1 MSIEDSQDPFD
12 ERVAAEDFRRQ
23 IQERFARPTR
33 RTKEETLRWLDEN
46 QAKFAEIMS
55 QTFGGAADTLRF
67 VEVSR
72 RLLEQVELGNPHDDL
87 LTHSVVDA
95 HCKEIEETC
104 RRLEIPLR
112 SGVAYGSTDSLEAD
126 AARYAVP
133 FTEASVVSLSSGL
146 ILFCSDLS
154 KVFSRSLIYEPGG
167 SRFSLE
173 PSDVYAKVGADPDLK
188 MHWTEVIGGYGYGS
202 GPLNVTHRVVPL
214 PAAVIRQQLLWA
226 MERFAVAHEY
236 AHHIAAHGRRE
247 FVAKG
252 ADDESANEE
261 HEADLFAF
269 RLTQI
274 MGADDKNIW
283 AVSGAGPVVLL
294 KSLHCVRQARQVL
307 STGLD
312 TLPPSSTHPP
322 ISERLESFEQLD
334 FTVREDQRTP
344 FRKLRRNVATII
356 DLLWPKLLNYLLMM
370 REHGLRPE
378 SDFVGFDL

>member
-1 MSIEDSQDPFD
+1 
-12 ERVAAEDFRRQ
+12 V
-23 IQERFARPTR
+23 
-33 RTKEETLRWLDEN
+33 
-46 QAKFAEIMS
+46 
-55 QTFGGAADTLRF
+55 
-67 VEVSR
+67 
-72 RLLEQVELGNPHDDL
+72 
-87 LTHSVVDA
+87 
-95 HCKEIEETC
+95 
-104 RRLEIPLR
+104 
-112 SGVAYGSTDSLEAD
+112 
-126 AARYAVP
+126 
-133 FTEASVVSLSSGL
+133 
-146 ILFCSDLS
+146 
-154 KVFSRSLIYEPGG
+154 

-173 PSDVYAKVGADPDLK
+173 PSDVYAKVGADADLK

-214 PAAVIRQQLLWA
+214 PASVIRQQLLWA

-236 AHHIAAHGRRE
+236 AHHIGAHGRRE

-252 ADDESANEE
+252 ADTESVNEE

-294 KSLHCVRQARQVL
+294 KSLHCIRQARQVL

-334 FTVREDQRTP
+334 FTVREDQRTS

-378 SDFVGFDL
+378 SDFVGCDL